1 MMRRRVGLLFSHKEH
16 KEHIGFALPRVALR
30 LKNRVAVAAE
40 PFRNRAPQNCC
51 RAFYS
56 CADAAFPHKAVVVQL
71 SKIEA
76 PKGLG
81 RATNSVPLC
90 AGRNMSP
97 HVLKRGFSIPLRGK
111 NGQTVLADIVHAPFF
126 IGSKRILQIFS
137 M

>member
-1 MMRRRVGLLFSHKEH
+1 MFSHKEH

-30 LKNRVAVAAE
+30 LKNRGG
-40 PFRNRAPQNCC
+40 APQNCC
-51 RAFYS
+51 RALYS
-56 CADAAFPHKAVVVQL
+56 CADAAFPRKAVTVQL
-71 SKIEA
+71 SKINA

-81 RATNSVPLC
+81 RAANSVPLG
-90 AGRNMSP
+90 ARRHMPP